1 MNRRGFLAA
10 LLGLPAAYLA
20 GLRRPRLNWTSLDPP
35 LLGTSPIQYTMKPYV
50 EWQAKEIARVF
61 AVPPELIADPRHSTF
76 GFAAGQQ
83 TRAYIDYILRPH
95 LERLL
100 NVEPK

>member
-20 GLRRPRLNWTSLDPP
+20 GLRWPRLKTPP
-35 LLGTSPIQYTMKPYV
+35 IRYSMKPYM
-50 EWQAKEIARVF
+50 EWQAKEIARIF
-61 AVPPELIADPRHSTF
+61 AIPPELIADPKHSTF

-83 TRAYIDYILRPH
+83 TRAYFDHILRPH
-95 LERLL
+95 LERLTSA
-100 NVEPK
+100 EPK